1 MTVLVH
7 QSSRAFKSLHNRQLQ
22 GHLRSLTMLHGLLF
36 DRVVIHGRSTKGLT
50 YTFVHGSHTPQVR
63 AVRAWGHGDFTTSTK
78 IRLRNPADQYFVMFQ
93 IQASF
98 LLFFYS
104 FFSYAWHFFYFL
116 LRFSLWIQLK
126 ALFFQAMVSKLI
138 LIRLVTK
145 FKINQV
151 SVNFLLTFSIKKA
164 CFRWRTVGAKFEF

>member
-1 MTVLVH
+1 MDLPESIGSIGKSTA
-7 QSSRAFKSLHNRQLQ
+7 RAQRGWLTLLEWRHPKGSLQ
-22 GHLRSLTMLHGLLF
+22 T
-36 DRVVIHGRSTKGLT
+36 
-50 YTFVHGSHTPQVR
+50 VHGSHTPQVR
-63 AVRAWGHGDFTTSTK
+63 AVRAWGHGDFTTSPK

-116 LRFSLWIQLK
+116 LCFSLWIQLK

-138 LIRLVTK
+138 LIILVTK

-151 SVNFLLTFSIKKA
+151 SVNFLLTFSIKKPA
-164 CFRWRTVGAKFEF
+164 FDGGRSARNLNFKFRGLHCF